1 MSLDIEQR
9 LKVFLASAPQNIYA
23 IQTLEISH
31 SFMTKVYY
39 LWREPYKGKIT
50 TETGIKIVE
59 PVNLEIKMAGSENNL
74 DQKFNIA
81 IDLTDINDEF
91 REQLDKIPLTTD
103 EKIKIIYREYLSD
116 NLTETLAQA
125 NLQAESVSFTIG
137 AASIVAVQPR
147 LSMTRTG
154 EIYSP
159 RVIPMLRGFL

>member
-1 MSLDIEQR
+1 MSLDIEHR
-9 LKVFLASAPQNIYA
+9 LKVFLASAPQNIYP

-39 LWREPYKGKIT
+39 LWREPYSGSIT
-50 TETGIKIVE
+50 TETGVKTVE

-81 IDLTDINDEF
+81 LDLTDINDEF
-91 REQLDKIPLTTD
+91 REQLDKIPLDTE
-103 EKIKIIYREYLSD
+103 EKIKIVYREYLSD